1 MSKLVPNRTRFWRL
15 GGAITAIAIGAG
27 SVGAIAATPASQ
39 ADGSSGLRIS
49 PAHKPVVAQ
58 SICDS
63 DVARR
68 SVTQTVLRNLGERPG
83 VKVIFSIEG
92 AKPRSL
98 WDYEVSV
105 TSTTGTE
112 GSEIVRT
119 DSIRAD
125 RNGRWTFAVV
135 NRREGRYYAESGIGP
150 HSGVQYCS
158 MGVTAAP

>member
-1 MSKLVPNRTRFWRL
+1 MSIRSWRL
-15 GGAITAIAIGAG
+15 GGGLIAVAIVAGGVGAITA
-27 SVGAIAATPASQ
+27 TPATQ
-39 ADGSSGLRIS
+39 ADGNVGLHVS
-49 PAHKPVVAQ
+49 PARKPVVAR

-63 DVARR
+63 DVTRR
-68 SVTQTVLRNLGERPG
+68 SVTQTVLRNRAELPG
-83 VKVIFSIEG
+83 VKVTFGIEG

-105 TSTTGTE
+105 TSTTGSE

-125 RNGRWTFAVV
+125 MNGRWSVTVV
-135 NRREGRYYAESGIGP
+135 NRREGRYYAESGIAP

>member
-1 MSKLVPNRTRFWRL
+1 MSKPVPSRPRSWRL

-27 SVGAIAATPASQ
+27 GIGAIATTPASQ
-39 ADGSSGLRIS
+39 ADGDVELGVS
-49 PAHKPVVAQ
+49 PAHKPVVAR

-68 SVTQTVLRNLGERPG
+68 SVTQTVLRNRGDRPG
-83 VKVIFSIEG
+83 VKVTFSIEG

-125 RNGRWTFAVV
+125 RNGRWSTVV
-135 NRREGRYYAESGIGP
+135 VHRREGRYYAESGIAP
-150 HSGVQYCS
+150 RSGAQYCS

>member
-1 MSKLVPNRTRFWRL
+1 MSTRSWRL
-15 GGAITAIAIGAG
+15 GGALTAVAIGAG
-27 SVGAIAATPASQ
+27 SIGAIAATPA
-39 ADGSSGLRIS
+39 DGTVELNIS
-49 PAHKPVVAQ
+49 PAHKPVVAR
-58 SICDS
+58 SICDT
-63 DVARR
+63 DVTRR
-68 SVTQTVLRNLGERPG
+68 SVTQTVLRNRGDLPG
-83 VKVIFSIEG
+83 VKVTFSIEG

-125 RNGRWTFAVV
+125 RSGRWSATVV
-135 NRREGRYYAESGIGP
+135 NRREGRYYAESGIAP
-150 HSGVQYCS
+150 HSGVQYCA